1 MARESE
7 QKEGPVA
14 AGGERPGGNR
24 LVAVLGLVTGLA
36 VGGLAGAAWV
46 GPKLVERLTAAPVEE
61 PVERKAGGRSKE
73 GKGGG
78 EPPLHMLENLVVNP
92 AESQGLRFLIVTL
105 AIEVDRAETAA
116 ELAAR
121 DAEVRDALV
130 RVLGSKTVAELA
142 DVASRGALKEELATT
157 VSSLLSSGKV
167 LQIYLPQFVIQ

>member
-14 AGGERPGGNR
+14 AGGERPSGNR
-24 LVAVLGLVTGLA
+24 LVAILGLVTGLA

-61 PVERKAGGRSKE
+61 GEPKHRGR
-73 GKGGG
+73 GKDEKGSG
-78 EPPLHMLENLVVNP
+78 EPPLHVLENLVVNP
-92 AESQGLRFLIVTL
+92 AESQGLRFLIATL
-105 AIEVDRAETAA
+105 AIEVDRPETAA
-116 ELAAR
+116 ALAAR

-142 DVASRGALKEELATT
+142 DVASRGALKDELAAT